1 MLNAAKHWDAHR
13 VQLLFVAILAT
24 IVVVAFGLIWAHQFV
39 PQQARPSSDLII
51 GVYRSYV
58 LPKPTEQF
66 VFALLASIVP
76 IVALMLTMSPWK
88 SSLIQASAPSAST
101 QKILPFIVAALLFSP
116 LMGSEFITAVIGE
129 YGNEHSH
136 GFFAIIAASVAAAA
150 GCIWSVLWRRSPGPS
165 KWRIA
170 STAVGWVVFLSAV
183 ALQMLAW
190 RLVSIASVTRSGV
203 WSTHADPVFYALS
216 QVVAGKTLMVD
227 LPSQYGLFP
236 EMLGP
241 LFKLIGLS
249 VFKLSAVFAAMQ
261 VVSLAAVYYVLSH
274 LVKSRL
280 LLVVTGVALVMLT
293 FESVLYFVGIDERY
307 FQYWPIRFF
316 WPAMSVLGFYWFAH
330 RRTLTRGCVVS
341 LMGAIGLLWN
351 LDSGLFI
358 SVAFGAYLVAR
369 MVAVLL
375 KSREVSTVS
384 IGDRWNARTYLIAI
398 ALHVLITVVVV
409 AAFLIALTWKAHK
422 PLDLFWLLEYQR
434 IFYSL
439 GLMMLPLPRQLDPW
453 MSALGVYLIGLLAA
467 LAAWR
472 QRLPRAKADVLFY
485 LSMLGLGLF
494 VYYEGR
500 SHVLNLVTVC
510 WPAVLIVAI
519 LADEVLRAI
528 RARLLSMG
536 EIWLPIAATSFL
548 LLACASFAAR
558 APQLLHDAARQYATR
573 GVTEETF
580 VRSEIALIRERAAGR
595 RKCLIISQRQGI
607 YYAESE
613 LGSPL
618 KGPGLVEI
626 LLKADQDKLISQVL
640 NGGIPCVFLGI
651 GAHTNAGLKL
661 DAEKM
666 REKYS
671 IVATNAQNTMQY
683 LEAKP

>member
-1 MLNAAKHWDAHR
+1 LNAAKHWDIHR

-24 IVVVAFGLIWAHQFV
+24 IVVGAFGLIWAHQFL
-39 PQQARPSSDLII
+39 PQRALPSPDLII

-66 VFALLASIVP
+66 VFALLASTVP
-76 IVALMLTMSPWK
+76 IVALMMSMSQWK
-88 SSLIQASAPSAST
+88 SNLIQASAPSAAM
-101 QKILPFIVAALLFSP
+101 QKMLPFVVAALLFSP
-116 LMGSEFITAVIGE
+116 LVRSEFVTTIIGE

-136 GFFAIIAASVAAAA
+136 GFAAIVAASVAAAA
-150 GCIWSVLWRRSPGPS
+150 GCIWSVLGRRSPIPS
-165 KWRIA
+165 KWKTR
-170 STAVGWVVFLSAV
+170 STAVGWVIFLSAV

-190 RLVSIASVTRSGV
+190 RLVSVASVTRSGV

-236 EMLGP
+236 EMIGP

-249 VFKLSAVFAAMQ
+249 VFKLSVVFAAMQ
-261 VVSLAAVYYVLSH
+261 VVSLAAVYYVLSR
-274 LVKSRL
+274 LIKSRL
-280 LLVVTGVALVMLT
+280 LLVVTGLALVMLT

-307 FQYWPIRFF
+307 YQYWPIRFF
-316 WPAMSVLGFYWFAH
+316 WPAVSVLGFYCFAH
-330 RRTLTRGCVVS
+330 RRTLTRGCIVS

-358 SVAFGAYLVAR
+358 SVAYGAYLGAR
-369 MVAVLL
+369 LISVLL
-375 KSREVSTVS
+375 KSREAPTADVA
-384 IGDRWNARTYLIAI
+384 DRWNVRAYLIAI

-409 AAFLIALTWKAHK
+409 AAFLTALTWKAHK

-453 MSALGVYLIGLLAA
+453 MSVLGVYLIGLLAA
-467 LAAWR
+467 LTAWR
-472 QRLPRAKADVLFY
+472 RRLPRVKDDVLFY

-510 WPAVLIVAI
+510 WPVALIVAI
-519 LADEVLRAI
+519 LADELLRAI
-528 RARLLSMG
+528 RARLLPMG
-536 EIWLPIAATSFL
+536 KIWLPIAAISLL

-558 APQLLHDAARQYATR
+558 APRLLHDAARQYATR
-573 GVTEETF
+573 GVTEELF
-580 VRSEIALIRERAAGR
+580 VRSELALIREHAAGR
-595 RKCLIISQRQGI
+595 RECLIISQRQGI
-607 YYAESE
+607 YYAESG

-618 KGPGLVEI
+618 KGPGFVEM
-626 LLKADQDKLISQVL
+626 LLKADQDQLVSQVL
-640 NGGIPCVFLGI
+640 NGGIPCIFLGI
-651 GAHTNAGLKL
+651 GAYTNAGLKL